1 MTSWRNLRAA
11 SGRFTWH
18 SPGRRSAW
26 LRSTPHLM
34 QVGVN
39 LSSSSRTV
47 LGKKVQSR
55 CAAAQQ
61 LLRQLSA
68 DLDPYPPNLIIVVG
82 HLIDPIC
89 HRLWQGGPGQ
99 LGKPDHLPHTGN
111 RHDPREDRNIAV
123 EGT

>member
-18 SPGRRSAW
+18 SPGRRSGW
-26 LRSTPHLM
+26 SRSTPHLM

-47 LGKKVQSR
+47 LGKEVQSR

-61 LLRQLSA
+61 LLGQLSS
-68 DLDPYPPNLIIVVG
+68 DLDPYPPNLIIVVSD
-82 HLIDPIC
+82 LIDPVC
-89 HRLWQGGPGQ
+89 HRLGQRGPRQ
-99 LGKPDHLPHTGN
+99 LSESDHLPNVGN
-111 RHDPREDRNIAV
+111 RHDPRDDRNIAAK
-123 EGT
+123 G